1 MRLKYK
7 KFTLIVTLGIM
18 LIGFVTFS
26 MCVPIFHKNDKKDE
40 KAADGKASVTEISDK
55 KILGDIQTLVE
66 EYFSAKLRVDMEKL
80 KTLVT
85 NIDYVE
91 QAKLVN
97 DATWFVSEENFR
109 CTVLQGLE
117 EDSYRVYVRYD
128 AKISTTDTAMP
139 ALNVLYVVKGEDGY
153 RIFNEEMG
161 EKLQAY
167 ITKLDESD
175 LVKDLSK
182 QVSEELSKVIE
193 SDDKVRAFYEMLESA
208 QEDGENGEDSQ
219 DTTGE
224 NVVETPVPEK

>member
-7 KFTLIVTLGIM
+7 KFTLIITLGIM

-40 KAADGKASVTEISDK
+40 GAADGKASVTEVTDK
-55 KILGDIQTLVE
+55 SILGDIQTLVE
-66 EYFSAKLRVDMEKL
+66 EYFAAKLQVDMEKL

-85 NIDYVE
+85 NIDYVD

-97 DATWFVSEENFR
+97 DATWFVSEENFQ

-117 EDSYRVYVRYD
+117 EGSYRVYVRYD

-139 ALNVLYVVKGEDGY
+139 ALNVLYVTKGEDGY

-161 EKLQAY
+161 EELQAY
-167 ITKLDESD
+167 ITKLDESE

-182 QVSEELSKVIE
+182 KVSDELKKVIE
-193 SDDKVRAFYEMLESA
+193 SDEKVREFYEMLESA
-208 QEDGENGEDSQ
+208 EEEDGDGGDTQ
-219 DTTGE
+219 DTSGE

>member
-7 KFTLIVTLGIM
+7 KFTLIITLGIM

-40 KAADGKASVTEISDK
+40 KAADGKASVTEVSDK

-66 EYFSAKLRVDMEKL
+66 EYFAAKLRVDMEKL
-80 KTLVT
+80 KELVT

-97 DATWFVSEENFR
+97 DATWFVSEDNFQ

-117 EDSYRVYVRYD
+117 KDSYRVYVRYD

-161 EKLQAY
+161 EELQAY

-175 LVKDLSK
+175 LVKDLSNK
-182 QVSEELSKVIE
+182 VSEELEKVIK

-208 QEDGENGEDSQ
+208 EEEGEDGGDSQ

-224 NVVETPVPEK
+224 NVVETPAPEK

>member
-7 KFTLIVTLGIM
+7 KFTLIITLGIM

-26 MCVPIFHKNDKKDE
+26 MCVPIFQKNDKKDE
-40 KAADGKASVTEISDK
+40 GAADGKASVTEVSDK
-55 KILGDIQTLVE
+55 KILGNIQTLVE
-66 EYFSAKLRVDMEKL
+66 EYYTAKLQVDMEKL

-85 NIDYVE
+85 NIEYVD

-97 DATWFVSEENFR
+97 DATWFVSEENFQ
-109 CTVLQGLE
+109 CTVLQGLK

-139 ALNVLYVVKGEDGY
+139 ALNVLYVVKGDDGY
-153 RIFNEEMG
+153 QVFNEEMG
-161 EKLQAY
+161 EDLQAY

-175 LVKDLSK
+175 LVKSLSK
-182 QVSEELSKVIE
+182 QVSEELTKVIE
-193 SDDKVRAFYEMLESA
+193 SDDKVREFYEMLESA
-208 QEDGENGEDSQ
+208 EDEDGDGGDAQ

-224 NVVETPVPEK
+224 NEVETPAPEK

>member
-139 ALNVLYVVKGEDGY
+139 ALNVLYVVKGEDEY

-193 SDDKVRAFYEMLESA
+193 RDDKVRAFYEMLESA